1 MASQPLMA
9 YALIGLGIRQLSVAP
24 RSVARMKRVV
34 RRITVRAAT
43 EAANEAMEAGTAE
56 RAEVVLRHRL
66 LSELGD
72 AAELLDGLPVPE
84 ASSSI
89 QG

>member
-1 MASQPLMA
+1 
-9 YALIGLGIRQLSVAP
+9 
-24 RSVARMKRVV
+24 MKRVV

-43 EAANEAMEAGTAE
+43 EAAEEAMRASTAA
-56 RAEVVLRHRL
+56 RAEAIVRHRL
-66 LSELGD
+66 LGELGD
-72 AAELLDGLPVPE
+72 ATELLDGLPVPE